1 MVPVDRVRLVHLLRE
16 TGPDLDRRNI
26 SHKYSMVIL
35 DCLYDTFPERI
46 KLAKDMTSKT
56 LKNKEP

>member
-26 SHKYSMVIL
+26 SHNYSMVIL
-35 DCLYDTFPERI
+35 DCLYDTYPERI
-46 KLAKDMTSKT
+46 KLDMTSKT